1 MKNYL
6 ESIKESITNGI
17 ITLDNRY
24 LVVTANGASES
35 LFKLEAKEIV
45 NRDIREILG
54 KENENLIGHIDHVY
68 TSNRSVVEYD
78 VEAILSG
85 KRKHSF
91 NINFFPLTDYEGDYR
106 GQVLIFDDMTHEK
119 RIKGTLIRYMARDIV
134 EKVLEDPNEQV
145 LGGAR
150 GKATI
155 LFSDIRGFTGIAE
168 SVTGE
173 QTVNFLNDY
182 FTRMVDIIFQFK
194 GVLDKYMGDSIM
206 AVFGVPYVREDD
218 AERAV
223 STALR
228 MRSELVRFNKRRR
241 PGRED
246 IRIGMGICTGE
257 VISGNIGCEK
267 RMDFTV
273 IGDGVN
279 IASRLEGLN
288 KQYGTDILINDSTN
302 EEIGEKFVTQ
312 LIDKVILEGRT
323 KPVKVFHVL
332 GEAGYRPT
340 EAEKGFNKGIELY
353 RKREFAKAIQQ
364 FEKAS
369 DIHPPS
375 KVFLARCKY
384 FLENPPEPEW
394 NRVWVPVKSHGSTSL
409 N

>member
-1 MKNYL
+1 
-6 ESIKESITNGI
+6 
-17 ITLDNRY
+17 
-24 LVVTANGASES
+24 
-35 LFKLEAKEIV
+35 
-45 NRDIREILG
+45 
-54 KENENLIGHIDHVY
+54 
-68 TSNRSVVEYD
+68 
-78 VEAILSG
+78 
-85 KRKHSF
+85 
-91 NINFFPLTDYEGDYR
+91 
-106 GQVLIFDDMTHEK
+106 
-119 RIKGTLIRYMARDIV
+119 
-134 EKVLEDPNEQV
+134 
-145 LGGAR
+145 
-150 GKATI
+150 
-155 LFSDIRGFTGIAE
+155 
-168 SVTGE
+168 
-173 QTVNFLNDY
+173 
-182 FTRMVDIIFQFK
+182 
-194 GVLDKYMGDSIM
+194 MGDSIM

-223 STALR
+223 GTALK
-228 MRSELVRFNKRRR
+228 MRSELLRFNQRRR
-241 PGRED
+241 PGREG

-257 VISGNIGCEK
+257 VISGNIGCER

-312 LIDKVILEGRT
+312 LIDKVILKGRT

-353 RKREFAKAIQQ
+353 RKREFAKAIQH

-375 KVFLARCKY
+375 NVFLARCKY
-384 FLENPPEPEW
+384 FLENPPGPEW
-394 NRVWVPVKSHGSTSL
+394 NRVWVPAKSHGSTSL